1 MVINPHLELR
11 LGKADDGIQSV
22 TVHAPVKGDSLKVS
36 TVDRAGDAEL
46 FEFLVL
52 HLATHGAFGT
62 AGVTPRVS
70 DRLAEIGFLVSDQQV
85 APVLFACDT
94 GAIPRDLVPVRAR
107 QPQIEPDGP
116 LVVNPTFQLLP
127 EGPTREMRGRFDLTN
142 PVGPIASGSPSPMAS
157 PRRLSIRPP
166 RPSGSCSRS

>member
-52 HLATHGAFGT
+52 HSATHGAFGA

-70 DRLAEIGFLVSDQQV
+70 GRLAE
-85 APVLFACDT
+85 
-94 GAIPRDLVPVRAR
+94 
-107 QPQIEPDGP
+107 
-116 LVVNPTFQLLP
+116 
-127 EGPTREMRGRFDLTN
+127 
-142 PVGPIASGSPSPMAS
+142 SGSW
-157 PRRLSIRPP
+157 
-166 RPSGSCSRS
+166 